1 VLFRSP
7 RYVITTADKTKQLHV
22 GSLCPKR
29 NVERCEERL
38 PPHGEFVFRVIGKD
52 LPVENRWKFCGV
64 EGFVGQELQFEMKK
78 GKCVP
83 VAVTNAITFC
93 SLVTSVTVGGTL
105 TLFGVSTDLT
115 EVDSKVLENE
125 ISSMLVATSGVTID
139 SWALK
144 NGNVEISFEAV
155 VVAERLNVDGRFH
168 ENVDT
173 MFSSLQTNVEKS
185 LSSGAFLSQMNALL
199 SGYPRS
205 MASITATSGASLTSF
220 EILNIEY
227 IEAAS
232 ASADRTPHAIP
243 QAPEVTTV
251 TTAVTVA
258 SAKEEDTPS
267 MIITAGGIIAAV
279 VIVAAIA
286 LRVRKSEETHVEL
299 ATDSEHAA
307 DSIPEFDLGLEP
319 ANHMPK
325 SRFSMSK
332 ERF

>member
-1 VLFRSP
+1 
-7 RYVITTADKTKQLHV
+7 
-22 GSLCPKR
+22 
-29 NVERCEERL
+29 
-38 PPHGEFVFRVIGKD
+38 
-52 LPVENRWKFCGV
+52 
-64 EGFVGQELQFEMKK
+64 MKK

-144 NGNVEISFEAV
+144 NGNVEVSFEAV

-232 ASADRTPHAIP
+232 ADRTPHAIP
-243 QAPEVTTV
+243 QAPEVTTA
-251 TTAVTVA
+251 TSVTVV